1 MNTALSGQKSSSR
14 FPLAIYML
22 MISAFAIGT
31 TEFVIMGIL
40 PEVAGDLHISI
51 RKAGSLVSIYAL
63 GVAIGGPLL
72 TILTVR
78 LPRKILLLALM
89 ALFVAANVLSANAPS
104 YTVMMI
110 ARFLSSFTHGT
121 VFGVGSV
128 IAAKLVSPDKRAS
141 AIAMM
146 FIGVTLAN
154 ILGVPLGTFIGQAY
168 GWRAPFWVVS
178 LLGIF
183 SLVALAIFIPKLT
196 NEQPPNFRQE
206 LSVLRNPQVLLTL
219 LMTVFGFGGVFVVF
233 TYISPLLTEI
243 TGFQE
248 STVTLLLLLFGVGL
262 TLGNIVGGKLSDRKL
277 MPSLVGMLILLT
289 MVLGLFTFTSHSP
302 WATAITIFVWGFAA
316 FGTVP
321 GFQMRV
327 LDKAKF
333 APNLASALNIG
344 AFNLGGAMGA
354 WLGGMVLE
362 SPLGLQSL
370 PWVAAVVTLLGLFVT
385 LWSWHGDDKDKNSK
399 KQKTCVV

>member
-1 MNTALSGQKSSSR
+1 
-14 FPLAIYML
+14 ML

-110 ARFLSSFTHGT
+110 ARILSSFTHGT

-183 SLVALAIFIPKLT
+183 SLVALAIFIPKLN

-277 MPSLVGMLILLT
+277 LPSLVGILILLT

-302 WATAITIFVWGFAA
+302 WATVITIFVWGFAA

-344 AFNLGGAMGA
+344 AFNLGGALGA